1 MQSFSRV
8 PCYLTNDRNLEHP
21 CQVLAMNWF
30 SFLFFIGWDKEAE
43 ISLGSH
49 LEFLQPLN
57 FIAQQ
62 SIQLGLWEGSRPLK
76 FIWYHVS
83 GGTRELSS

>member
-1 MQSFSRV
+1 MQSFARV

-21 CQVLAMNWF
+21 CQALAMNCF
-30 SFLFFIGWDKEAE
+30 FFVFFFFFFFFFLFFIGWEKEAE
-43 ISLGSH
+43 FSLGSD

-62 SIQLGLWEGSRPLK
+62 SIQLGLWEG
-76 FIWYHVS
+76 
-83 GGTRELSS
+83 